1 MNSRRQESGTDVKTM
16 SEGLLKAL
24 KKFAKNSMRGGM
36 TVSLQVSGRPEVK
49 IDQEA
54 AARMVRNVDAEL
66 TRRKQRA
73 KKREEHTTNLF

>member
-16 SEGLLKAL
+16 SEGLLKSL

-36 TVSLQVSGRPEVK
+36 TVSLQVSGRPEVV